1 MKMCNIECEQ
11 KDSFYY
17 PRGNDVYFIEQV
29 FFFFFPTEFQAEVLS
44 NFFRGKLI
52 RGITLIKKWSLFKT
66 IVARWW

>member
-44 NFFRGKLI
+44 YFFGGKLI
-52 RGITLIKKWSLFKT
+52 RGITLIKNGHFLKLL
-66 IVARWW
+66 